1 MYWVMIEN
9 FKESGPYDSKADAV
23 KNCPPGREVMSE
35 ITGKRLNIAAA
46 KKGKYIWT

>member
-23 KNCPPGREVMSE
+23 KTAPQ
-35 ITGKRLNIAAA
+35 AAM
-46 KKGKYIWT
+46 